1 MFAEKLGISPQSI
14 SKWERGVGYPDI
26 ALFPVLAD
34 LLEVPI
40 SVIFGEEKAM
50 EIQRSEN
57 EYNGT
62 FEICQHIKLYLG
74 NICRVELI
82 EEQGKTCRVRAAG
95 DPIFIRLFDVE
106 QDGDTLCV
114 DVRNPCGPT
123 TRWESYDRG
132 GYTGENLIQIYA
144 PADENDLCFETL
156 TYAGL
161 TTESGTSEQGN
172 YQVTAVE
179 STVEL

>member
-1 MFAEKLGISPQSI
+1 
-14 SKWERGVGYPDI
+14 
-26 ALFPVLAD
+26 
-34 LLEVPI
+34 
-40 SVIFGEEKAM
+40 M

-156 TYAGL
+156 T
-161 TTESGTSEQGN
+161 
-172 YQVTAVE
+172 
-179 STVEL
+179 